1 MVSKLNEELSDYIYI
16 IQPIL
21 ENRINY
27 CHMRIRNIVAAIFYF
42 SLLFLT
48 SCVSE
53 EKYNDVLDENED
65 LQEEIRD
72 QKDIIVKLTKENK
85 SLQSD
90 LYVVKKQYEQCENRI
105 YGDAFTMTLSGY
117 KGYVRLEG
125 YEEAVEYLY
134 DCCRDCR

>member
-1 MVSKLNEELSDYIYI
+1 
-16 IQPIL
+16 
-21 ENRINY
+21 
-27 CHMRIRNIVAAIFYF
+27 MRLRYIVAAIFYF

-90 LYVVKKQYEQCENRI
+90 LYVVVPHLINTTY
-105 YGDAFTMTLSGY
+105 
-117 KGYVRLEG
+117 
-125 YEEAVEYLY
+125 
-134 DCCRDCR
+134 

>member
-1 MVSKLNEELSDYIYI
+1 MMSKVIENFSDYIYR

-21 ENRINY
+21 EHRFN
-27 CHMRIRNIVAAIFYF
+27 CCLMRLRYIVDAIFYF